1 MEAIDHDLG
10 DVLSLGELVARLC
23 KWAGQGITSELVF
36 DPGVAALL
44 LVVVGSAVIDIEPAF
59 SRVILV

>member
-1 MEAIDHDLG
+1 MEAIDYNLG
-10 DVLSLGELVARLC
+10 DVLALGELVARLR

-44 LVVVGSAVIDIEPAF
+44 LVVVGSAVVNIEPAL

>member
-10 DVLSLGELVARLC
+10 DVLSLSELVARLC
-23 KWAGQGITSELVF
+23 KWAGEGITSEFVF
-36 DPGVAALL
+36 DPGVATLL
-44 LVVVGSAVIDIEPAF
+44 LVVVGSTVVNIEPAL